1 MLEHE
6 QSAETAYSAMYDAQ
20 PWDEKDL
27 KDEALVY
34 LMRAIEVAE
43 ALGLNGDVRR
53 LKARVDK
60 IMGVYKSAPAQPM
73 TSSAGRSS
81 SPAAC
86 ATPWSASTKQF
97 PRMGE

>member
-1 MLEHE
+1 VTNPPPPPLPTRELMLEHE

-60 IMGVYKSAPAQPM
+60 IMGVYNS
-73 TSSAGRSS
+73 
-81 SPAAC
+81 
-86 ATPWSASTKQF
+86 QF
-97 PRMGE
+97 RGNFR